1 MRLIVVTLVSELE
14 SSLSKPLAAML
25 LASTMLLAPAA
36 HAQDDEVAALR
47 AQIAAMQAQID
58 ALSSR
63 LDGVEVQT
71 EATQQAVVATT
82 EAVAAVAVAPT
93 PAPALAPAAPPPY
106 AIAFRGGPEITAP
119 GGWSFKP
126 RGRLQIDAGVLDAPA
141 GITDRSTGF
150 ASEFRRF
157 YLGVDGKIPGGFGY
171 RAEVELANSSA
182 ELTDVYL
189 TYQASSDVV
198 LTVGQLKPF
207 WGLEEMTSDLFTSFT
222 ERAAVNTAFGFER
235 RLGVAATYSK
245 GPLLVQGGVFTDNVA
260 DLNNDENNSLS
271 FNGRVVFA
279 PQVAGGTLHV
289 GGSANVHNLNN
300 SATTVRYRT
309 RPFLHTADLRLVDT
323 GNINAVGENGYGL
336 ELAYNRGP
344 FHVAS
349 EYRWQHVRGGAAGT
363 DATFDGA
370 YVEAGLFLTEG
381 DSMGYRGGTFDRTRP
396 TRGVNAGGPGAWQLN
411 VRYDTLDLNS
421 GTIRGGTQDGYS
433 ASLVWVPTDYTR
445 VILNYGHLEYRDAF
459 IAPTGGGRDYSADAF
474 GLRGQFDF

>member
-1 MRLIVVTLVSELE
+1 M
-14 SSLSKPLAAML
+14 SKTLAAML
-25 LASTMLLAPAA
+25 LSSTLLIAPSA
-36 HAQDDEVAALR
+36 HAQDDVVAALR
-47 AQIAAMQAQID
+47 AQITAMQAQID

-71 EATQQAVVATT
+71 AATEQQVAATSEAI
-82 EAVAAVAVAPT
+82 AAVAVAT
-93 PAPALAPAAPPPY
+93 TAAPVATTAAPAAPPAY
-106 AIAFRGGPEITAP
+106 SVAFRGGPEVTAP

-126 RGRLQIDAGVLDAPA
+126 RGRLQVDAGLLDAPA
-141 GITDRSTGF
+141 GITDRSAGF
-150 ASEFRRF
+150 GSEFRRL

-171 RAEVELANSSA
+171 RVEADFANSTV

-198 LTVGQLKPF
+198 LTVGQMKPF

-279 PQVAGGTLHV
+279 PQVAGGTLHL

-309 RPFLHTADLRLVDT
+309 RPFAHTADLRFVDT
-323 GNINAVGENGYGL
+323 GNVTAVGENGYGL

-349 EYRWQHVRGGAAGT
+349 EYHWQHVRGGVAGT

-370 YVEAGLFLTEG
+370 YIEAGLFLTQG
-381 DSMGYRGGTFDRTRP
+381 DTVTYRGGAFDRTRP
-396 TRGVNAGGPGAWQLN
+396 RRGIDAGGPGAWQVNL
-411 VRYDTLDLNS
+411 RYDTLDL
-421 GTIRGGTQDGYS
+421 TDLPVRGGTQDGYS

-459 IAPTGGGRDYSADAF
+459 IALTGGGRDYSADAF